1 MGNHNLDDSK
11 IARSVLGYLRG
22 LMGKSLPKGN
32 EHLICDAL
40 CISEEKALA
49 LHRDLVEDEE
59 DIFFPNSNFY
69 LKHCGSKVYI
79 TDENVYT
86 VCPQCGKEHRVNLH
100 DVFTDGDL
108 CSTQVYCP
116 SCSKKMDKRK
126 KEGDQNGVL

>member
-1 MGNHNLDDSK
+1 MDDSK

-49 LHRDLVEDEE
+49 LHRGLIEDEE
-59 DIFFPNSNFY
+59 NEIFPPDSKFY
-69 LKHCGSKVYI
+69 LKHYGSKAYI
-79 TDENVYT
+79 TNENVYT
-86 VCPQCGKEHRVNLH
+86 VCPQCGKEHCVNLR

-108 CSTQVYCP
+108 YSTQVYCP
-116 SCSKKMDKRK
+116 SCSKKMMDKKK

>member
-1 MGNHNLDDSK
+1 M
-11 IARSVLGYLRG
+11 
-22 LMGKSLPKGN
+22 
-32 EHLICDAL
+32 
-40 CISEEKALA
+40 A

-86 VCPQCGKEHRVNLH
+86 VCPQCGKEHCVNLH

-126 KEGDQNGVL
+126 EEGDQNGVL